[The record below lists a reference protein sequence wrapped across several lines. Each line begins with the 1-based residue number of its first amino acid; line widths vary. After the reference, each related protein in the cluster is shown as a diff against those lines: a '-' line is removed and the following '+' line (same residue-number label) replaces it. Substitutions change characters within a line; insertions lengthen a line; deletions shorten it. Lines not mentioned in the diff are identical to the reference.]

1 MDFYWIA
8 DLVFV
13 LIGVLIIWRCA
24 YNGFIKCLF
33 KFVRTA
39 LALVLAYFLVAPVAP
54 VIAENFIEEPVYDL
68 VFEKIDGIYSDAE
81 ESIDMESVVDKLPG
95 FLVNEDTE
103 EKLNELDSTGDELV
117 VAVSEEITAPIVKII
132 SCVLAFVI
140 SFILLFIVLSIIL
153 ALLNSLICK
162 IKLINTVNTVL
173 GLIWG
178 LVIAVILWTVVSS
191 LMKGLFGGFD
201 IYDSTIIIQFVGDLN
216 LFEKLGVGELLA
228 NLLTSI
234 F

>member
-13 LIGVLIIWRCA
+13 LIGALIIWRCA
-24 YNGFIKCLF
+24 HNGFIKCLF

-201 IYDSTIIIQFVGDLN
+201 IYDSTTIIQFVGDLN
-216 LFEKLGVGELLA
+216 LFEKLGVGELLS

>member
-13 LIGVLIIWRCA
+13 LIGALIIWRCA
-24 YNGFIKCLF
+24 HNGFIKCLF

-54 VIAENFIEEPVYDL
+54 VIAENFIEEPVYDF

-81 ESIDMESVVDKLPG
+81 ESIDMESVVDKFPG